1 MTAVKTSQMDKY
13 LEKMPHIW
21 CAGCG
26 NGIVVGAMLRA
37 LDALK
42 VDQTQVAVISGIG
55 CSGRAGNYLNLCG
68 FQPTHGRA
76 LAYATG
82 VKLGNPDLHVIVLAG
97 DGDTLSI
104 GGNHFIHACRRNI
117 DLTLVLFN
125 NSTYGM
131 TGGQHAPT
139 TPIGARTTT
148 TPYGNMESSFNA
160 LDLARVSGATYLA
173 RSSINQP
180 RELSRLIARGVS
192 HKGFAVIEALTICPT
207 LFGRM
212 NKLGGAV
219 EMMQSLRE
227 KTIPQGKKSESDE
240 KAERTLTGELYV
252 REGAPEFTEL
262 MAAIIEKAQ
271 AGGK

>member
-82 VKLGNPDLHVIVLAG
+82 VKLGNPGLHVIVLAG

-148 TPYGNMESSFNA
+148 TPYGNMESSFDA

-240 KAERTLTGELYV
+240 KAARTVTGELYV

-262 MAAIIEKAQ
+262 MAAITEKAQ